1 MVPALSNIYRTTP
14 EKGKAMMPYENV
26 LSMEGSPHVQIHNG
40 QHIGA
45 ILIKDGKLKPSDIDR
60 IIELHHRNGLRFGD
74 AAQRLGLVSEKDLES
89 ALSRQYE
96 LPQLFLESNAPSE
109 ELVAAYQPLHSCT
122 EEIRSLRTQLLLRWL
137 DPEAGRRV
145 LAVISPGN
153 GDGRSYVTANLA
165 VVFSQL
171 GLRTLLIDADLRSP
185 RQHQIFNVPD
195 RFGLA
200 GILAG
205 RTYSNSLIPIPGLPK
220 LSLLP
225 AGAPPPNPQ
234 ELLSKPILANLL
246 DEMASKFDLIL
257 IDTSAAKIHSDAK
270 SVAFRA
276 KNTLVLARKNHTR
289 VEDTKKMIR
298 EMKDTGTHVVG
309 TVLNSF

>member
-1 MVPALSNIYRTTP
+1 
-14 EKGKAMMPYENV
+14 MMSYENV
-26 LSMEGSPHVQIHNG
+26 LTIEGSPHVQIENA
-40 QHIGA
+40 QHIGS
-45 ILIKDGKLKPSDIDR
+45 ILMKDGKLKSSDIDR

-74 AAQRLGLVSEKDLES
+74 AAKRLGLVSEEDLES
-89 ALSRQYE
+89 ALRRQYD
-96 LPQLFLESNAPSE
+96 LPQLFLEHSAPSE
-109 ELVAAYQPLHSCT
+109 ELVAAYQPLHPCT

-137 DPEAGRRV
+137 APEAGRRV

-171 GLRTLLIDADLRSP
+171 GLRTLIVDADLRTP
-185 RQHQIFNVPD
+185 RQHQIFNVSD
-195 RFGLA
+195 RFGLS

-205 RTYSNSLIPIPGLPK
+205 RTYSSALISIPGLPK

-246 DEMASKFDLIL
+246 DEMANKFDLIL

-289 VEDTKKMIR
+289 VEDTNKIMR
-298 EMKDTGTHVVG
+298 ELKDTGTHVVG

>member
-1 MVPALSNIYRTTP
+1 
-14 EKGKAMMPYENV
+14 MPYENV
-26 LSMEGSPHVQIHNG
+26 LSIEGSPHIQVENG

-45 ILIKDGKLKPSDIDR
+45 ILIKDGKLKSSDIDR

-74 AAQRLGLVSEKDLES
+74 AARRLGLVSEADLES
-89 ALSRQYE
+89 ALNRQYD
-96 LPQLFLESNAPSE
+96 LPQLFLDNSAPST
-109 ELVAAYQPLHSCT
+109 ELVAAYQPLHPHT
-122 EEIRSLRTQLLLRWL
+122 EEIRSLRTQLFLRWL

-145 LAVISPGN
+145 LAVVSPSN

-171 GLRTLLIDADLRSP
+171 GLRTLVVDADLRTP
-185 RQHQIFNVPD
+185 RQHQIFNIPD
-195 RFGLA
+195 RFGLS

-205 RTYSNSLIPIPGLPK
+205 RTYSSALIPIAGLPK
-220 LSLLP
+220 LSVLP

-234 ELLSKPILANLL
+234 ELLSRPILANLL
-246 DEMASKFDLIL
+246 DELANKFDLIL
-257 IDTSAAKIHSDAK
+257 IDTSAGKIHSDAK
-270 SVAFRA
+270 NVAFRA

-289 VEDTKKMIR
+289 VEDTQKMLR
-298 EMKDTGTHVVG
+298 ELNDTGTHVVG